1 MKYADVV
8 VILSLTLRL
17 ASDRPSQTHLILSAS
32 LSTEKY
38 HGLTREARVL
48 PCALTKQCFICNEG
62 WQLKL
67 MDQITG
73 PTAKSN
79 YRCIFCTHSIQHWQ
93 KSQSQYFVWS
103 CVLIMY
109 NNIIEVNNQRVF
121 CFFHSVFKN
130 NIAVCAD
137 SKMTRDCSINN
148 NKYNREKQNQ
158 TTSCVSIKPHFQNT
172 NVK

>member
-62 WQLKL
+62 WQLQL

-79 YRCIFCTHSIQHWQ
+79 YRCIFCTHSIQHWL

-121 CFFHSVFKN
+121 CFFHSVFKD

-137 SKMTRDCSINN
+137 SKMTIDCSINN
-148 NKYNREKQNQ
+148 NKYNIEKQNQ

>member
-48 PCALTKQCFICNEG
+48 PCALTKECFICNEG
-62 WQLKL
+62 CQLQL

-130 NIAVCAD
+130 IAFSVD
-137 SKMTRDCSINN
+137 SKMTTDCSINN
-148 NKYNREKQNQ
+148 NKCNRE
-158 TTSCVSIKPHFQNT
+158 TKPNNLLCINSASFS
-172 NVK
+172 KY